1 MRFSSM
7 PGRVLVVDDEESI
20 RILIQRLLSKHG
32 FLVETASDGGV
43 ALDKLAQEKYDAL
56 VLDLMMPRVDGFTVL
71 RQLIAT
77 NPDIV
82 AKTVVATAYPKDV
95 TRRQLDEVCKVI
107 IKPFDTTE
115 FVPRYTEAGRAAP
128 VLHGLRE
135 LFGDDL
141 PVMVGSNTLG
151 APRPA

>member
-1 MRFSSM
+1 MPSSSM

-32 FLVETASDGGV
+32 FMVETASDGGV

-95 TRRQLDEVCKVI
+95 TRRQLDEVCRVI
-107 IKPFDTTE
+107 IKPFDTLQL
-115 FVPRYTEAGRAAP
+115 VDA
-128 VLHGLRE
+128 VRE
-135 LFGDDL
+135 C
-141 PVMVGSNTLG
+141 VE
-151 APRPA
+151 REPA

>member
-1 MRFSSM
+1 MPFSSM

-107 IKPFDTTE
+107 IKPFDTLQL
-115 FVPRYTEAGRAAP
+115 VEA
-128 VLHGLRE
+128 VRE
-135 LFGDDL
+135 CVERES
-141 PVMVGSNTLG
+141 P
-151 APRPA
+151 

>member
-1 MRFSSM
+1 M
-7 PGRVLVVDDEESI
+7 PGRVLVVDDDESI

-32 FLVETASDGGV
+32 FNVQTASDGGV
-43 ALDKLAQEKYDAL
+43 ALDMLSKEDYDAL

-77 NPDIV
+77 NPEIV

-95 TRRQLDEVCKVI
+95 AKRQLNEVCRVI

-115 FVPRYTEAGRAAP
+115 LVDAVRACTA
-128 VLHGLRE
+128 HE
-135 LFGDDL
+135 E
-141 PVMVGSNTLG
+141 
-151 APRPA
+151 

>member
-1 MRFSSM
+1 M
-7 PGRVLVVDDEESI
+7 PGRVLVVDDDESI

-32 FLVETASDGGV
+32 FNVQTASDGGV
-43 ALDKLAQEKYDAL
+43 ALDMLSKEDYDAL

-77 NPDIV
+77 NPELV

-95 TRRQLDEVCKVI
+95 AKRQLNEVCRVI

-115 FVPRYTEAGRAAP
+115 LVDAVRACTA
-128 VLHGLRE
+128 HE
-135 LFGDDL
+135 E
-141 PVMVGSNTLG
+141 
-151 APRPA
+151 

>member
-1 MRFSSM
+1 M

-32 FLVETASDGGV
+32 FMVETASDGGV

-95 TRRQLDEVCKVI
+95 TRRQLDEVCRVI
-107 IKPFDTTE
+107 IKPFDTLQL
-115 FVPRYTEAGRAAP
+115 VDA
-128 VLHGLRE
+128 VRE
-135 LFGDDL
+135 C
-141 PVMVGSNTLG
+141 VE
-151 APRPA
+151 REPA

>member
-1 MRFSSM
+1 M

-20 RILIQRLLSKHG
+20 RTLIQRLLSKHG

-107 IKPFDTTE
+107 IKPFDTLQL
-115 FVPRYTEAGRAAP
+115 VEA
-128 VLHGLRE
+128 VRE
-135 LFGDDL
+135 CVERES
-141 PVMVGSNTLG
+141 P
-151 APRPA
+151 

>member
-107 IKPFDTTE
+107 IKPFDTLQL
-115 FVPRYTEAGRAAP
+115 VEA
-128 VLHGLRE
+128 VRE
-135 LFGDDL
+135 CVERES
-141 PVMVGSNTLG
+141 P
-151 APRPA
+151 

>member
-1 MRFSSM
+1 M
-7 PGRVLVVDDEESI
+7 PGRVLVVDDDESI

-32 FLVETASDGGV
+32 FNVETASDGGA
-43 ALDKLAQEKYDAL
+43 ALDMLSKEDYDAL

-77 NPDIV
+77 NPEIV

-95 TRRQLDEVCKVI
+95 AKRQLNEVCRVI

-115 FVPRYTEAGRAAP
+115 LVDAVRACTTI
-128 VLHGLRE
+128 E
-135 LFGDDL
+135 
-141 PVMVGSNTLG
+141 
-151 APRPA
+151 

>member
-1 MRFSSM
+1 M
-7 PGRVLVVDDEESI
+7 
-20 RILIQRLLSKHG
+20 
-32 FLVETASDGGV
+32 ETASDGGV

-107 IKPFDTTE
+107 IKPFDTLQL
-115 FVPRYTEAGRAAP
+115 VEA
-128 VLHGLRE
+128 VRE
-135 LFGDDL
+135 CVERES
-141 PVMVGSNTLG
+141 P
-151 APRPA
+151 